1 MKVKNLF
8 EEKCVPKDI
17 VSEVCW
23 YCGEVVNDNSF
34 RDNLSKKEFQIS
46 RLCQKCQDI
55 VFGSELKIE
64 NIFR

>member
-1 MKVKNLF
+1 MKDQSEK
-8 EEKCVPKDI
+8 KCVSKDI
-17 VSEVCW
+17 VNEVCW
-23 YCGEVVNDNSF
+23 YCGEIVNDNSF

-46 RLCQKCQDI
+46 GLCQKCQDI